1 MTRRFLSFFVLSPA
15 FLLAMQISLRADATD
30 TGLVKSAILENDA
43 LYLRVGHVEKNLA
56 AEIRSAQNTLT
67 ATNKT
72 AGTILDLRF
81 AGGDDPDAAKTAA
94 DLFTKRKLPLAI
106 LVNGET
112 RGAAA
117 ALAADLRGANDGLV
131 FGDSSKVKP
140 DIEVKTSLA
149 DERAF
154 LENPFGTLAQ
164 SETNSP
170 PSTNNFLSFVDRT
183 TEADLVREKIKDG
196 DEDEDSA
203 PPRAAE
209 PQKPFIRDPVLARAV
224 DLIKGLAVVRQS
236 RL

>member
-1 MTRRFLSFFVLSPA
+1 MTRRFCSFLILA
-15 FLLAMQISLRADATD
+15 AALLLGAQISLRADAPNPA
-30 TGLVKSAILENDA
+30 LAKAVILENDA

-112 RGAAA
+112 HGAAA
-117 ALAADLRGANDGLV
+117 ALAADLRGANDGLI
-131 FGDSSKVKP
+131 FGDSAKVKP

-203 PPRAAE
+203 PPSAAE
-209 PQKPFIRDPVLARAV
+209 PQKPFIRDPALARAV

>member
-1 MTRRFLSFFVLSPA
+1 MTRRFCSFLILA
-15 FLLAMQISLRADATD
+15 AALLLGAQISLRADAPNPA
-30 TGLVKSAILENDA
+30 LAKAVILENDA

-154 LENPFGTLAQ
+154 LENPFATLAQ
-164 SETNSP
+164 SETNSS

-203 PPRAAE
+203 PTQPTE